1 MPPDDILT
9 QEQINELIETFK
21 KSNDQVYKDLI
32 SATAATDVELASFI
46 KDYKKEQQ
54 NHGKELDKILK
65 STEGVN

>member
-21 KSNDQVYKDLI
+21 KSNEQVYKDLI
-32 SATAATDVELASFI
+32 SATGVTDVELASFI

-54 NHGKELDKILK
+54 THGKASKQI
-65 STEGVN
+65 VF